1 MLREIKGYRVLAGMR
16 GRAPADEEAIAVV
29 LLRLSRLA
37 LDFPAIIELDINP
50 LLVYEKRRG
59 AVAADALIVL
69 AP

>member
-1 MLREIKGYRVLAGMR
+1 MR